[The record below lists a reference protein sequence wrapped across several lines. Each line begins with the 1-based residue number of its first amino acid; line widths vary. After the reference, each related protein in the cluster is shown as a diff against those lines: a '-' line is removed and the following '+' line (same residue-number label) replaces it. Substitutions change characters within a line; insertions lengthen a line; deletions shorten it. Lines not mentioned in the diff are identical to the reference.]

1 MKYLLRIALLV
12 ICFLIV
18 GEIHAKKT
26 KEELWKELRE
36 TPYDS
41 IKVDRYIDLSNLYE
55 KHHIDSAL
63 WAAREAL
70 KLSTKSNYTEG
81 LCASNLKIGIIYQ
94 NTGKY
99 KDANGYFF
107 TSLKYA
113 EKLNNNEYKLR
124 AFNSIANACAYQKMY
139 SQALIYYEKALQ
151 TAEQNGLRHKTGTIL
166 MNTGNIAYSKGYDKK
181 DFKEALNYFDKAL
194 KIAEETKDSNLL
206 SSIYGNYA
214 LVYTDAERF
223 DDALKM
229 VEKGMALAKAK
240 GTKEDYVFLYYYAA
254 RAYAHSKQFEKAE
267 YNFKESIRYCL
278 EMKERDYLS
287 ENYLSLAELY
297 DDMKNYKE
305 AYGSLSK
312 HKALEDSL
320 LNEETTNQLNEL
332 KTVYETEKK
341 EKEIELSHQKLQTQ
355 GAKLNTIIFS
365 AIGGALILLL
375 LAYFFYTRYQIKQ
388 KANKKLETAYGII
401 EEKQK
406 DITDSIN
413 YAQKIQYAIL
423 PNDDDIKNAFVDSFV
438 FFQPRDI
445 VSGDFYWFHSAAGS
459 TQNSSSLDGIQ
470 TLIAAADCTGHGVP
484 GALMSMI
491 GSSLLN
497 QIILEGKVKN
507 TGEILEHLRTG
518 IKAAFK
524 QKQGEDKRRDGMDI
538 GLLAF
543 SGDRNKVHFSGANNG
558 VYHIQ
563 NGSLKDIKPDKQPVG
578 QHVGEEKPFT
588 SQEIEVQKGDCLY
601 LYTDGF
607 ADQFGGETVPGKQS
621 GGKKFKYAK
630 LKELLVQIST
640 KNMQEQKTILENTFN
655 EWKGK
660 YEQVD
665 DVLIIGIRV

>member
-12 ICFLIV
+12 ICFLIAN
-18 GEIHAKKT
+18 EIHAKKT
-26 KEELWKELRE
+26 KDQLWKELKE

-41 IKVDRYIDLSNLYE
+41 VKVDHYILLSNLYE
-55 KHHIDSAL
+55 SNDIDSAL
-63 WAAREAL
+63 WTAREAL
-70 KLSTKSNYTEG
+70 KISTKSNYIEG
-81 LCASNLKIGIIYQ
+81 LCASNQKIGIVYQ
-94 NTGKY
+94 NSGKY
-99 KDANGYFF
+99 KEANGYFF
-107 TSLKYA
+107 TALKYA
-113 EKLNNNEYKLR
+113 EKMNSNGYKLQI
-124 AFNSIANACAYQKMY
+124 FNSIANACAYQKMY
-139 SQALIYYEKALQ
+139 TQALVYYEKALKS
-151 TAEQNGLRHKTGTIL
+151 AEDAGLKNRTGTIL
-166 MNTGNIAYSKGYDKK
+166 MNMGNIAYSKGYDKK
-181 DFKEALNYFDKAL
+181 EFKDAINYFNKAL
-194 KIAEETKDSNLL
+194 KIGEETKDSNLL
-206 SSIYGNYA
+206 SSVYGNYA
-214 LVYTDAERF
+214 LVFTDAEQF
-223 DDALKM
+223 DEALKM
-229 VEKGMALAKAK
+229 VEKGMTLAKAR
-240 GTKEDYVFLYYYAA
+240 GVKEDYVFLYYYAG
-254 RAYAHSKQFEKAE
+254 RAYAHSKKYDKAE
-267 YNFKESIRYCL
+267 YNFRESIRYCL
-278 EMKERDYLS
+278 EMDDRDYLS

-297 DDMKNYKE
+297 DDMKNYKD

-375 LAYFFYTRYQIKQ
+375 LVFFIYTRYQIKQ
-388 KANKKLETAYGII
+388 KANKKLETAYAII

-423 PNDDDIKNAFVDSFV
+423 PNDDDIKNAFTDSFV

-445 VSGDFYWFHSAAGS
+445 VSGDFYWFHSFAGS
-459 TQNSSSLDGIQ
+459 AQNSSNLEGIQ

-543 SGDRNKVHFSGANNG
+543 SKDGTKVHFSGANNG

-563 NGSLKDIKPDKQPVG
+563 NRLLKDIKPDKQPVG

-588 SQEIEVQKGDCLY
+588 SQEIEVQEGDCLY